1 MITSDKISVKEKIG
15 YSLGDLAANLI
26 FQTIV
31 TFLAFFYTDVYKI
44 NPGTAS
50 RIIFVGGMVGA
61 FFNPV
66 MGIIAD
72 RTNTKWGKFRPWIL
86 WTAIPLGI
94 MSILAFS
101 TPDFSLQ
108 GKLAYAFTTYTLL
121 VIAYSAN
128 NVPYSALS
136 GVITGEMVQ
145 RNSVFSYRF
154 LAVMVAQFIVQT
166 LLLPLSLI
174 LGDGDKTRGF
184 ENAIGILAVIG
195 IMLFV
200 ISFYATKERVET
212 NAAQKSSVKIDF
224 TDLANN
230 KPGIIL
236 FMVTIFVF
244 ITLTLKSGMHVYY
257 FKHYL
262 SEPHL
267 AKFLNDIGFNSYVEA
282 LNAFFKSLGLIGF
295 QWPENPSESAFGL
308 FNAEGIILMIIGIIT
323 SKSLANQYGKRIVF
337 SAGLILSAFTLS
349 VFVFYQPD
357 SIGMVFFTQMLHGFS
372 YGITIPLLWSMIAD
386 VVDFSEWK
394 NYRRATAFNFSV
406 MIFGLKVGLSIGGAL
421 VAAILAR
428 YGYQE
433 QLVMQNAETIAGI
446 KMSVSVYPAITFIL
460 AFICLLFYEIDKNKE
475 LVIEKELKERRIK
488 TS

>member
-1 MITSDKISVKEKIG
+1 MYTSGKITVKEKIG

-31 TFLAFFYTDVYKI
+31 TFLTFFYTDVYKI
-44 NPGTAS
+44 EPGAAS

-66 MGIIAD
+66 MGIICD

-86 WTAIPLGI
+86 WTSIPLGI

-101 TPDFSLQ
+101 TPQFSSQ
-108 GKLAYAFTTYTLL
+108 GKLTYAFITYTLL
-121 VIAYSAN
+121 VILYAAN

-154 LAVMVAQFIVQT
+154 LAVMIAQFIVQT
-166 LLLPLSLI
+166 LLLPLTFI
-174 LGDGDKTRGF
+174 LGDGDKTKGF

-195 IMLFV
+195 IILFV
-200 ISFYATKERVET
+200 ISFYTTKERVET
-212 NAAQKSSVKIDF
+212 KAVLKSTIKNDF
-224 TDLANN
+224 VDLANN

-236 FMVTIFVF
+236 FLVTIFVF

-267 AKFLNDIGFNSYVEA
+267 ARFLNDIGFNSYVEA
-282 LNAFFKSLGLIGF
+282 LNTFFKSLGLIGF
-295 QWPENPSESAFGL
+295 QWPANPSESAFGL
-308 FNAEGIILMIIGIIT
+308 FNAEGIILMIVGIIS
-323 SKSLANQYGKRIVF
+323 SKSLANQYGKHVVL
-337 SAGLILSAFTLS
+337 SSGLFLSALTLS
-349 VFVFYQPD
+349 VFVLYQPD
-357 SIGMVFFTQMLHGFS
+357 SIEMVFFTQILHGFF
-372 YGITIPLLWSMIAD
+372 YGITIPLLWSMLAD

-394 NYRRATAFNFSV
+394 NYRRATAFIFSI
-406 MIFGLKVGLSIGGAL
+406 MIFGLKVGLSTGGAL
-421 VAAILAR
+421 VAAILSHN
-428 YGYQE
+428 GYQE
-433 QLVMQNAETIAGI
+433 HLVLQNSETIMGI
-446 KMSVSVYPAITFIL
+446 KMSVSVYPAITFIM
-460 AFICLLFYEIDKNKE
+460 AFICLYFYEIDKNKE
-475 LVIEKELKERRIK
+475 LIIEKELKERRIK
-488 TS
+488 IS